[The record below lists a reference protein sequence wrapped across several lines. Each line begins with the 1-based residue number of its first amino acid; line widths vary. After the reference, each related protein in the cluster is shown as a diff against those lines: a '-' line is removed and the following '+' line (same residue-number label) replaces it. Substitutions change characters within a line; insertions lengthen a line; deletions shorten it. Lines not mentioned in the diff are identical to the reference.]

1 MKNNSLQD
9 QLLKAGLTSKSK
21 AHKVKKQK
29 NKQVKQKHKNKLD
42 VANEAAL
49 LAEQSRIKQQ
59 EKNRLLNAQQ
69 NQQAE
74 KKQLAGQVNQLIAQ
88 NKIPKGD
95 DGQAFNFIHHH
106 KVKSLY
112 VDDTLRQRLVAGSA
126 VIVDAGK
133 AYEVVPADVAE
144 KIAMRDKDRVVL
156 INAVATR
163 QEDEY
168 YADYEVPDDLMW

>member
-59 EKNRLLNAQQ
+59 EKT
-69 NQQAE
+69 
-74 KKQLAGQVNQLIAQ
+74 V
-88 NKIPKGD
+88 
-95 DGQAFNFIHHH
+95 
-106 KVKSLY
+106 Y
-112 VDDTLRQRLVAGSA
+112 
-126 VIVDAGK
+126 
-133 AYEVVPADVAE
+133 
-144 KIAMRDKDRVVL
+144 
-156 INAVATR
+156 
-163 QEDEY
+163 
-168 YADYEVPDDLMW
+168 